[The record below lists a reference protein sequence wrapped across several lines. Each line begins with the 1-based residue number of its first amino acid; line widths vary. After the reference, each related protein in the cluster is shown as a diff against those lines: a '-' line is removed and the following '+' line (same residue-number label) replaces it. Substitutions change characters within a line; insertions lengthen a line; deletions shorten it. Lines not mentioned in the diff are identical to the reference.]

1 MNSYLDSEII
11 SRAEQK
17 PAVPAEVTGIVWVEL
32 YWQTRLLLGEASTVM
47 VSLLTMQ
54 DLAAHSGESTW
65 NCCNQR
71 RWVLGGSCGFVEQ
84 PTLWA
89 ASYRNTHCQ

>member
-71 RWVLGGSCGFVEQ
+71 RWVFVWLCRAAHTVGSII
-84 PTLWA
+84 
-89 ASYRNTHCQ
+89 